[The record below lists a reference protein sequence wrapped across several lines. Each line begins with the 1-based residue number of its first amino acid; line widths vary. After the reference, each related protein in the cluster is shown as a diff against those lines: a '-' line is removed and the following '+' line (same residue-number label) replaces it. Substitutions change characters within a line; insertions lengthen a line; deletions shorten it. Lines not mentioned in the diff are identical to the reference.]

1 MLSTKFV
8 NEMSS
13 DSRHYAVEGH
23 EWTRKSQRAAAKA
36 QEQLVKE
43 NTATKLTENV
53 NVLGTKHQQQMA
65 KAEASTSR
73 HPHQHRRTT
82 DARTSTSTRRT
93 SCLERQRTTPPATAL
108 QASGATRRRH

>member
-8 NEMSS
+8 NEMSF

-23 EWTRKSQRAAAKA
+23 EWARKSQRAAAKA

-53 NVLGTKHQQQMA
+53 NVLGN
-65 KAEASTSR
+65 KAPATDGESGSVDITSSA
-73 HPHQHRRTT
+73 PTSQNHRRQ
-82 DARTSTSTRRT
+82 DVNKHSPHNLS
-93 SCLERQRTTPPATAL
+93 
-108 QASGATRRRH
+108 